1 MPARPSPG
9 GYPPSPGSTSTRSKK
24 NSWINPR
31 PPPSAVPGW
40 PMSPQR
46 IFAGAWK
53 RLVRRLRRAADHM
66 ASLLRSMLA
75 GGRLRS
81 LVIRRALGAGTPQV
95 HHQSTPGTWR
105 PRQVQSMAQ
114 AQETC
119 RGMTVPWHM
128 TSPACWWPDLGSRRT
143 RRHLCRS
150 QAGCRSSN
158 QVTVRPPRCRHPHR
172 AARPATRCSPRPP
185 SASRPAQESS
195 GTPGPLRSVTSTRTR
210 PSPALTATVT
220 VPPRSARPAVSDTI
234 AEQLAHQQRGV
245 VPARVPGT
253 EHPGCERGGDTR
265 PLLPPG
271 HRHALPDRYPS
282 HQRTRPSPPST
293 IPGESHRAAGRTHV
307 DARSTQRLTSS
318 RTPSRRGLSVAVRGK
333 PTVHTDRPGARIL
346 SAMRPW
352 TPRHRDLQRYKVT
365 HGGTRRKRPG

>member
-1 MPARPSPG
+1 VPARPSPG

-220 VPPRSARPAVSDTI
+220 VPPAAPDRLCRT
-234 AEQLAHQQRGV
+234 
-245 VPARVPGT
+245 
-253 EHPGCERGGDTR
+253 
-265 PLLPPG
+265 LLPN
-271 HRHALPDRYPS
+271 S
-282 HQRTRPSPPST
+282 S
-293 IPGESHRAAGRTHV
+293 
-307 DARSTQRLTSS
+307 LTSS
-318 RTPSRRGLSVAVRGK
+318 AASSPHGCPGPSTPAANAGATRARSSRPATVTLYQTAIPAISAPALPRPAPSRGKATGPPGGHTWMHARLSGSRQAGHPAGAACPWPSVESRRCTPTVLGHESCPLCVRG
-333 PTVHTDRPGARIL
+333 
-346 SAMRPW
+346 
-352 TPRHRDLQRYKVT
+352 HRDT
-365 HGGTRRKRPG
+365 GTYSATR